1 MVDGRDQTDRFID
14 EGIWEHGF
22 DNDRIAAQVRSMRMG
37 ERIAIKAAYI
47 RKHNLPFDNA
57 GHTVLVM
64 AIKATGVIAE
74 NSGDG
79 RQVRVHWQRLSPP
92 REWYFYTYQ
101 ATIWKVSPGDW
112 KTDALIAFTFADQP
126 QDLDRFR
133 NDPFWRERFG
143 IGADSRLGQA
153 FRIGHSYVTPHQS
166 LEGRSSR
173 DWFAE
178 VVASELKPLL
188 HEYWFD
194 APEQAEREAERLLE
208 GW

>member
-1 MVDGRDQTDRFID
+1 MGAMVDGRDQTDRFID

-22 DNDRIAAQVRSMRMG
+22 DDDRITALVRSMHMG
-37 ERIAIKAAYI
+37 ERIAIKAATI

-57 GHTVLVM
+57 GHTVSVM

-74 NSGDG
+74 NNGDG

-133 NDPFWRERFG
+133 NNLFWCERFG
-143 IGADSRLGQA
+143 NDRTHQLLRNSSTSTPACR
-153 FRIGHSYVTPHQS
+153 RIA
-166 LEGRSSR
+166 RSVPSGK
-173 DWFAE
+173 
-178 VVASELKPLL
+178 SP
-188 HEYWFD
+188 
-194 APEQAEREAERLLE
+194 
-208 GW
+208 G

>member
-1 MVDGRDQTDRFID
+1 MLDGRDQTDRFID

-22 DNDRIAAQVRSMRMG
+22 DDDRISAQVRSMRMG
-37 ERIAIKAAYI
+37 ESIAIKAAYI
-47 RKHNLPFDNA
+47 RKHNLPFNNA
-57 GHTVLVM
+57 GHTVSVM

-79 RQVRVHWQRLSPP
+79 RQVRVHWQRVSPP

-112 KTDALIAFTFADQP
+112 KTDALIAFTFAEQP

-143 IGADSRLGQA
+143 SDRSHQPLRNSSTSTPACR
-153 FRIGHSYVTPHQS
+153 RIA
-166 LEGRSSR
+166 RSVPSGK
-173 DWFAE
+173 
-178 VVASELKPLL
+178 SP
-188 HEYWFD
+188 
-194 APEQAEREAERLLE
+194 
-208 GW
+208 G